1 MDLKHLHKTG
11 LSVGCKIVCK
21 KEGVNQPSQIPMIS
35 PKYTQTNTYYREGG
49 YLDAERAPWVLK
61 AIGVEDVCGVRMHR
75 AILHVREVGIVVD
88 LLSIKHIVELQK
100 GERKR
105 DLGFIRTQV
114 KKENEIQSK
123 REAKRKGTESV

>member
-1 MDLKHLHKTG
+1 
-11 LSVGCKIVCK
+11 
-21 KEGVNQPSQIPMIS
+21 MIS
-35 PKYTQTNTYYREGG
+35 PKYTQANSYNREGG

-75 AILHVREVGIVVD
+75 PILHVREVGIVVD

-105 DLGFIRTQV
+105 D
-114 KKENEIQSK
+114 
-123 REAKRKGTESV
+123 